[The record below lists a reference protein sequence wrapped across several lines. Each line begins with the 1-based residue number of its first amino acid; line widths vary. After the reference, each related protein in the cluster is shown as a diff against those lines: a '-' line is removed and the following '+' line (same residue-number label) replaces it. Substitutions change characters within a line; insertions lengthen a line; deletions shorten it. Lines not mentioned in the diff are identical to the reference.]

1 MKMLFK
7 NPYLWW
13 KFEGR
18 YYHKDLYY
26 GIRNLIKWFPIIW
39 KDRDWDSS
47 YIYKVLQF
55 KLEQQAYGIGSR
67 DRHVGADRN
76 TEIMLMCA
84 RLCKLQQE
92 GEYEMEYLDYL
103 QQDIEF
109 VPTDETKKWYTM
121 ESTQISDDLDE
132 YFARYP
138 RQYKRV
144 MNGEI
149 TWYGKPTD
157 TSDRKEIAMV
167 IVNENQIRSRKLLF
181 KTLEEN
187 VDMFWD

>member
-7 NPYLWW
+7 NPRLWW

-26 GIRNLIKWFPIIW
+26 GVRNLIKWFPVIW
-39 KDRDWDSS
+39 KDRDWDFS

-67 DRHVGADRN
+67 DIHVGASRN
-76 TEIMLMCA
+76 AEIMRMCA

-167 IVNENQIRSRKLLF
+167 IANENQIRSRKLLF
-181 KTLEEN
+181 KTLEKSIEGW
-187 VDMFWD
+187 WD

>member
-1 MKMLFK
+1 
-7 NPYLWW
+7 
-13 KFEGR
+13 
-18 YYHKDLYY
+18 
-26 GIRNLIKWFPIIW
+26 
-39 KDRDWDSS
+39 
-47 YIYKVLQF
+47 
-55 KLEQQAYGIGSR
+55 
-67 DRHVGADRN
+67 
-76 TEIMLMCA
+76 
-84 RLCKLQQE
+84 
-92 GEYEMEYLDYL
+92 
-103 QQDIEF
+103 
-109 VPTDETKKWYTM
+109 M

-167 IVNENQIRSRKLLF
+167 IANENQIRSRKLLF

>member
-7 NPYLWW
+7 NPRLWW

-26 GIRNLIKWFPIIW
+26 GVRNLIKWFPVIW
-39 KDRDWDSS
+39 KDRDWDFS

-67 DRHVGADRN
+67 DIHVGASRN
-76 TEIMLMCA
+76 AEIMRMCA

-167 IVNENQIRSRKLLF
+167 IANENQIRSRKLLF

>member
-7 NPYLWW
+7 NPRLWW

-26 GIRNLIKWFPIIW
+26 GVRNLIKWFPVIW

-47 YIYKVLQF
+47 HIYKVLQF
-55 KLEQQAYGIGSR
+55 KLEQQAYGIRSR
-67 DRHVGADRN
+67 DIHVGADRN
-76 TEIMLMCA
+76 AEIMLMCA
-84 RLCKLQQE
+84 RLCWLQCE
-92 GEYEMEYLDYL
+92 GEYENEYLDYL
-103 QQDIEF
+103 KKDHKF
-109 VPTDETKKWYTM
+109 NPTDETKKWYTV
-121 ESTQISDDLDE
+121 ESTVVEDNLDE

-144 MNGEI
+144 INGDVK
-149 TWYGKPTD
+149 WFGKPAD
-157 TSDRKEIAMV
+157 PLDREQIAMV
-167 IVNENQIRSRKLLF
+167 IANENQIRSRKLLF

-187 VDMFWD
+187 VNLFWD